1 MERVEESSGEM
12 RNERMECK
20 NGKSSGLDL
29 PGLVRMGEVKASS
42 WTLSQATLR
51 EKDQDQDSRFCILES
66 GEAE

>member
-1 MERVEESSGEM
+1 MERVEESSGGM

-20 NGKSSGLDL
+20 NGKSSGPDL

-51 EKDQDQDSRFCILES
+51 EKDQDQDSPDSAF
-66 GEAE
+66 